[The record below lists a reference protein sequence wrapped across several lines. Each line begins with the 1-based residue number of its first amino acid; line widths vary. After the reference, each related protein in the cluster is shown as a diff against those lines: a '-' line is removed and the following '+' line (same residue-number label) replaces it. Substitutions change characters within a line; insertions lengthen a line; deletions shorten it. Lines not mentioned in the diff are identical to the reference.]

1 MAGYLLTG
9 ISLGFYAAV
18 SPGPFQA
25 FLLAQALK
33 NGWRR
38 TLPASLA
45 PLFSDGPIVALVL
58 LVLTQTP
65 DWLLSGLRLA
75 GGVFIL
81 YLAWGALSAARS
93 PVSPAARPPDSG
105 SGNLGKAVLMN
116 ILNPN
121 PYLFWGVVAGPILLE
136 GWRQAP
142 QLGLSFVLSFYGVL
156 VGGLAG
162 LIVLFAT
169 ARHLGPK
176 VTRGLEFFSAGMLAV
191 FGVYQ
196 VWLGVQAL
204 L

>member
-1 MAGYLLTG
+1 MFRYLLSG
-9 ISLGFYAAV
+9 LSLGFYAAL

-25 FLLAQALK
+25 FLLAQSVK
-33 NGWRR
+33 HGWRR

-65 DWLLSGLRLA
+65 GWLLDGLRLA

-81 YLAWGALSAARS
+81 YLAWDALSAARKGA
-93 PVSPAARPPDSG
+93 SPAVPPPETGGRS
-105 SGNLGKAVLMN
+105 LGKAVVMN
-116 ILNPN
+116 LLNPN

-136 GWRQAP
+136 GWQQAP
-142 QLGLSFVLSFYGVL
+142 RLGLGFVVSFYGML

-176 VTRGLEFFSAGMLAV
+176 VTRGLEFFSAGLLAI

-204 L
+204 F

>member
-1 MAGYLLTG
+1 MTGYLLTG

-25 FLLAQALK
+25 FLLAQSLK
-33 NGWRR
+33 HGWRR

-65 DWLLSGLRLA
+65 GWLLDGLRLA

-81 YLAWGALSAARS
+81 YLARDALLAARRGDS
-93 PVSPAARPPDSG
+93 PVAPPPDAGSG
-105 SGNLGKAVLMN
+105 SLGKAVLMN
-116 ILNPN
+116 VLNPN

-136 GWRQAP
+136 GWRKAP

-176 VTRGLEFFSAGMLAV
+176 VTRGLEYFSAGLLAI

-196 VWLGVQAL
+196 VWLGGQAFF
-204 L
+204 